1 MSTKGASMLAFFDF
15 YWRPQGD
22 LNPCYRRERPMSW
35 TGLDDGDAFLC
46 MAGGQGFEP
55 WLTGPEPVVLPLDDP
70 PTRKL
75 YLALV
80 VCYVKLFL
88 FFCPGAGTKTFFRQ
102 PDGA

>member
-1 MSTKGASMLAFFDF
+1 MLAFFDF

-70 PTRKL
+70 PTGKIIFSFSCL
-75 YLALV
+75 LCQAFFI
-80 VCYVKLFL
+80 FL
-88 FFCPGAGTKTFFRQ
+88 SRSSNKNILPSTGRCVIRQ
-102 PDGA
+102 WL